1 MRVFIAGANGQ
12 VAGHLVPLLVEA
24 GHEVVGGVRNPKH
37 VETLDA
43 AGAGGVVVDLEGDP
57 GAIHAALEGCDAVVF
72 AAGAGPGSGAARKIT
87 VDLEGA
93 VKLIE
98 AAEQHGLRRFVMIS
112 AMAADDPDEGPDA
125 LQPYLVAKGGADARL
140 RRATVPWT
148 IVRPGRLTG
157 DPPSGSVEVA
167 AALGRRGDVPRADVA
182 AVIAAVLE
190 RPALIGHTFEV
201 LAGDTPIAE
210 ALDTLG

>member
-12 VAGHLVPLLVEA
+12 VASHLVPLLVKA

-37 VETLDA
+37 LEALEG
-43 AGAGGVVVDLEGDP
+43 AGAEGVVVDLEGD
-57 GAIHAALEGCDAVVF
+57 AETVHAALEGCDAVVF
-72 AAGAGPGSGAARKIT
+72 AAGAGPGSGAARKIS

-112 AMAADDPDEGPDA
+112 AMAADDPDEGPEA

-140 RRATVPWT
+140 RRSTVPWT

-157 DPPSGSVEVA
+157 DPATDTVEVA
-167 AALGRRGDVPRADVA
+167 PTLGRRGDVSRSDVA
-182 AVIAAVLE
+182 AVVAGVLE

-201 LAGDTPIAE
+201 LAGETPIAD
-210 ALDTLG
+210 ALDALG

>member
-12 VAGHLVPLLVEA
+12 VASHLVPLLVEA
-24 GHEVVGGVRNPKH
+24 GHEVAGGVRNPRH
-37 VETLDA
+37 VEALEK
-43 AGAGGVVVDLEGDP
+43 AGAEGLVVDLEGE
-57 GAIHAALEGCDAVVF
+57 AEAVHAALEGCDAVVF
-72 AAGAGPGSGAARKIT
+72 AAGAGPGSGAARKIA

-112 AMAADDPDEGPDA
+112 AMGADDPDEGPEA

-140 RRATVPWT
+140 RRSTVPWT

-157 DPPSGSVEVA
+157 DPATGEVEVA
-167 AALGRRGDVPRADVA
+167 ATLGRRGDVSRADVA
-182 AVIAAVLE
+182 AVIAGVLE

-201 LAGDTPIAE
+201 LAGEIGIAE
-210 ALDTLG
+210 ALDALS